1 MQSLEVISLNIWQV
15 IISLCNLLLLF
26 LILKKFLFKP
36 VKKVLKQRQDALNEQ
51 YEKADLALND
61 ATNAKQQ
68 WEEKLGIAKEDAEKI
83 IDDATL
89 TAKRASE
96 RIVAE
101 AKSDA
106 DGILRQAKANAEMEK
121 QKAKDDIKR
130 EIVDVSYSLS
140 EQILGR
146 EINKDD
152 HKKLID
158 SFIDN
163 IGEENDGK

>member
-68 WEEKLGIAKEDAEKI
+68 WEEKLGTAKEDAEKI

-163 IGEENDGK
+163 IGEENDGE